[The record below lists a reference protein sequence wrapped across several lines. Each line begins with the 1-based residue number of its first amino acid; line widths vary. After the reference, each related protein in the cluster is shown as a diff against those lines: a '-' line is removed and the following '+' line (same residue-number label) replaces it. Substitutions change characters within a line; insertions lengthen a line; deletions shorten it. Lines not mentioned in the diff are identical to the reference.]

1 MGEFRR
7 DPVSGRWV
15 IIASDRVTRPTDFKS
30 ERVPK
35 TGGFCPFCEGN
46 EDKTPSEIAAY
57 RSPGST
63 PNRPG
68 WRVRVVPNKFPAL
81 RVEGALNKSGDGMY
95 DLMAGVGAH
104 EVIIENPQHVI
115 SPSEMDEP
123 MIRDVLSMY
132 QERLLDLGKDKRLL
146 YGMIFKNIGRAAGAT
161 LEHSH
166 SQLVV
171 MPVVPRNVAVEM
183 RCAAEFFRFRGRC
196 LFCDMIVQEL
206 ATETRIVE
214 QNDHFIGFA
223 PFASRF
229 PFEMWIMP
237 RAHSAHFEAI
247 ARPEVEALAT
257 LLKRCLA
264 KLEKALDM
272 PPYNYII
279 HTGPFRNVNE
289 EQYHWHIE
297 IIPRIVQLAGFEW
310 GTGFYINAVPPEA
323 AAQYLRDTEV

>member
-7 DPVSGRWV
+7 EPVSGRWV
-15 IIASDRVTRPTDFKS
+15 IIASDRVTRPTDFKTL
-30 ERVPK
+30 RVPK

-46 EDKTPSEIAAY
+46 EDKTPPEIAAY
-57 RSPGST
+57 RAPGT
-63 PNRPG
+63 AANRPG

-81 RVEGALNKSGDGMY
+81 RVEGALNKRGDGMY

-104 EVIIENPQHVI
+104 EVIIENPQHVL
-115 SPSEMDEP
+115 SPSEMDED
-123 MIRDVLSMY
+123 MVRDVLLMY
-132 QERLLDLGKDKRLL
+132 QERLLDLGQDRRLL
-146 YGMIFKNIGRAAGAT
+146 YGMVFKNIGQEAGAT

-183 RCAAEFFRFRGRC
+183 RCAEEFFRFRGRC

-214 QNDHFIGFA
+214 QNDHFIGFT

-247 ARPEVEALAT
+247 PRAEFEALAA
-257 LLKRCLA
+257 LLKKCLA

-279 HTGPFRNVNE
+279 HTGPFRNVDE

-310 GTGFYINAVPPEA
+310 GTGFYINTVPPEV
-323 AAQYLRDTEV
+323 AAQYLRDTDV

>member
-15 IIASDRVTRPTDFKS
+15 IIASDRPSKPTDFHV
-30 ERVPK
+30 EK
-35 TGGFCPFCEGN
+35 TLPSGGFCPFCEGN
-46 EDKTPSEIAAY
+46 EDKTPNEIAAL
-57 RSPGST
+57 RDADSAPD
-63 PNRPG
+63 RPG

-81 RVEGALNKSGDGMY
+81 RVEGALDKRGDGMY

-104 EVIIENPQHVI
+104 EVIIEHPQHVVSLSQMTDAAI
-115 SPSEMDEP
+115 Q
-123 MIRDVLSMY
+123 DVLTMY
-132 QERLLDLGKDKRLL
+132 QNRLGDLSRDDRFL
-146 YGMIFKNIGRAAGAT
+146 YGMIFKNMGSPAGAT
-161 LEHSH
+161 VDHSH

-183 RCAAEFFRFRGRC
+183 NCAAEFFRFRGRC
-196 LFCDMIVQEL
+196 LFCDMISQEL

-214 QNDHFIGFA
+214 QNSHFVA
-223 PFASRF
+223 LTPFASRF

-237 RAHSAHFEAI
+237 RTHSAHFETI
-247 ARPEVEALAT
+247 AGGQAQALAG
-257 LLKRCLA
+257 LLRVCLG

-279 HTGPFRNVNE
+279 HTGPFEGVNE
-289 EQYHWHIE
+289 DQYHWHIE
-297 IIPRIVQLAGFEW
+297 IIPRILQLAGFEW
-310 GTGFYINAVPPEA
+310 GTGFYINPVAPES